1 MKKLILGLVLALG
14 IALNAHS
21 QVTSSL
27 GGTYLSD
34 YRGVDVGAVVGSLGY
49 RVTGEGGWSFQPE
62 LRAGLGIIDD
72 TVPGF
77 SPSGQSPQIDVELD
91 NLYGVVARLQYQT
104 DGNAYLFV
112 QPTLTRIELDA
123 GTNLAVRPLNDPEWA
138 FGADVGAGFLL
149 GERFGL
155 EGSYGVIDGGESIFN
170 AALRVDF

>member
-1 MKKLILGLVLALG
+1 MKKLILGLILALG
-14 IALNAHS
+14 FVLNAHS

-34 YRGVDVGAVVGSLGY
+34 YRGVDVGALVGSLGY
-49 RVTGEGGWSFQPE
+49 RIAGEGNWSFQPE
-62 LRAGLGIIDD
+62 VRYGVGITDD
-72 TVPGF
+72 SVRGF
-77 SPSGQSPQIDVELD
+77 SPSPPAPQVDVELD
-91 NLYGVVARLQYQT
+91 NMYGVVARFQYQT

-138 FGADVGAGFLL
+138 FGADIGAGFMF

-155 EGSYGVIDGGESIFN
+155 EGSYGVIDKESVFT
-170 AALRVDF
+170 AALRGYF